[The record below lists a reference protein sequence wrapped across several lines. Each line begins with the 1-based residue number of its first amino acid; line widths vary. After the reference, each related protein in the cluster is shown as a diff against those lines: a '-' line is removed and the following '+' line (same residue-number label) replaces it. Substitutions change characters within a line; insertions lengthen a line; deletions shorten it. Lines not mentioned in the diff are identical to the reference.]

1 MWELLYKN
9 VNGKDT
15 KKKPS
20 DASIIFFVEEYKGRN
35 KSKQQLKLL
44 KLDRKIYAIK
54 WLRKQI
60 GAENRHG

>member
-20 DASIIFFVEEYKGRN
+20 DASIIFFVEEFKGMV
-35 KSKQQLKLL
+35 SVE
-44 KLDRKIYAIK
+44 
-54 WLRKQI
+54 
-60 GAENRHG
+60 GTAEICP